1 MVECKIQEPPTPH
14 PPPSPSRVYVKSRFS
29 SFVIEGGRA
38 GGVCGCQGGACGPT
52 SMDVTLASGEQHAIS
67 IEGTFADS
75 VAKASSGVFDGTIA
89 NADGGGRDL
98 VSGVHGITSWG
109 GGLVLLPFF
118 NSIF

>member
-14 PPPSPSRVYVKSRFS
+14 PPPSPSRGYVKSRFS
-29 SFVIEGGRA
+29 SFVLEGGRA
-38 GGVCGCQGGACGPT
+38 GA
-52 SMDVTLASGEQHAIS
+52 SRDSALDVTLASGEQHAIS
-67 IEGTFADS
+67 ISGSFADA
-75 VAKASSGVFDGTIA
+75 VAKRSGGSFDGTIA
-89 NADGGGRDL
+89 RADGGGSVL